1 MILLEKKEECGMCF
15 TDVKIHYKVI
25 TIKILWYWHKKGQ
38 IDEGTKWRAQ
48 KKNSGNKYM
57 LDL

>member
-1 MILLEKKEECGMCF
+1 MSK
-15 TDVKIHYKVI
+15 YKVI
-25 TIKILWYWHKKGQ
+25 TKRHCGLGRKNGQ

-48 KKNSGNKYM
+48 KKKNSGNKNM